1 MNFKTKVRTKVN
13 LGSGENILHK
23 DEAKVSD
30 ITHRAKEMR

>member
-13 LGSGENILHK
+13 LLGSGIGGNILHK

-30 ITHRAKEMR
+30 ITQS